1 MPSAKAGIARKR
13 VSNIKAMPLVHQ
25 DNLNIAPPLVMI
37 FGNHGKKLK
46 GKLKKIKK
54 IMHFQTL
61 KFSGAGHLKINAY
74 FYEN

>member
-1 MPSAKAGIARKR
+1 
-13 VSNIKAMPLVHQ
+13 
-25 DNLNIAPPLVMI
+25 MI